1 MLILIFL
8 LIFCNLPQCVFNLK
22 INDVYVL
29 HMADCYMKAF
39 YQKPPLIPSSD
50 VTQFDEAITPHLDF
64 SDKIEDCLESIEEM
78 PKKLFKK
85 LKDLREST
93 KEKLEEEYKAKI
105 LKYAPF
111 LTESSLRNSSVKRE
125 ILESWRKNNEDKCE
139 GIPKIFTRE
148 TKGKLKELY
157 LNDMDNIFN
166 RWRRQLSPFSL
177 SLKCGYLTIA
187 EDLIQKLL
195 TLMGENGED
204 GVLIKTLQGMLDRI
218 KKEIHT
224 NTNIIEYSFLKDFFE
239 FKETFDNLN
248 KYLEKNL
255 KKVNVIVSDEAPNVV
270 PEFPKIK
277 RVFWFVRHG
286 ERLDN
291 NKTVKDQAKII
302 GKYHDE
308 GREFE
313 LDNSPL
319 SDTGKVR
326 AAVLNQVFDNI
337 NIQHLFASPY
347 ERTVQTAL
355 YLLEES
361 HKNVKKISRRREN
374 ITSELKIKL
383 EPAFIESMTDC
394 VDGKIGFDINDLW
407 KHYQKSRIDWT
418 YGSVY
423 NKDNLKDF
431 MKEEGRKS
439 DISCSRRAGEVLTYL
454 LQNLEENHTLQGF
467 SNGILQKQIDDNI
480 YQNDWLQP
488 GEEGA
493 DQIVIVTH
501 GLFLN
506 SAINQIAG
514 MFFYSPLTSI
524 LKVVELDPDSAI
536 GHASSSGH
544 AASSS
549 SSTGPNYLENLRLVH
564 FGATEQFVGQQD
576 FGASYFQH

>member
-1 MLILIFL
+1 
-8 LIFCNLPQCVFNLK
+8 
-22 INDVYVL
+22 
-29 HMADCYMKAF
+29 MADCYMKAF

-177 SLKCGYLTIA
+177 SLKC
-187 EDLIQKLL
+187 
-195 TLMGENGED
+195 
-204 GVLIKTLQGMLDRI
+204 
-218 KKEIHT
+218 
-224 NTNIIEYSFLKDFFE
+224 
-239 FKETFDNLN
+239 
-248 KYLEKNL
+248 
-255 KKVNVIVSDEAPNVV
+255 DEAPNVV